1 MLDPAPVVI
10 LDTPETAA
18 AEDIVTEWAQELTR
32 TGKAVITTTHESSML
47 ADSAHHTATL
57 TEGTLQWD

>member
-10 LDTPETAA
+10 LDAPETAG
-18 AEDIVTEWAQELTR
+18 AEDVVTEWALKLTR
-32 TGKAVITTTHESSML
+32 NGKAVITTTNESSML
-47 ADSAHHTATL
+47 ADSAYHTATL